1 MGIARTDDAK
11 PLDAAAAPRPEALRA
26 QSRALLQAGAVG
38 AIGLAASIFAVELAG
53 WTPLLLLPL
62 LACFLVFVG
71 GAMASFQR
79 QVIARFD
86 DLEGA
91 RQGAMA
97 AALSKAQ
104 FLANMSH
111 EIRTPMNGILGMAEL
126 LVRTKLDAE
135 QEQMATTIH
144 SSAEALLAVLND
156 ILDYSKIEAGKLELE
171 SVDFDVWQVVDD
183 CAGLL
188 HGAADQKGVELVTFI
203 DPRLVR
209 CHRGDSARIRQVL
222 LNLVSN
228 AVKFTLEGEVV
239 LSAQLIDESD
249 GQQVVGFSIRDT
261 GVGIRPEE
269 LGRLFSAFTQADA
282 STTRRFGGT
291 GLGLAICRRLV
302 ELMGGTISVTS
313 EPGVGSTFV
322 FELRLP
328 KGDLANA
335 RPRAE
340 EVDLSGSAVLLVDD
354 NETNRQMMVMQLAP
368 TKIGI
373 DFASNAIAAI
383 DLLRSAARRERPFTM
398 AIVDMAMPGIDGM
411 QLAEAIRND
420 PSIPPLPIALASS
433 LGTRP
438 GLAEMA
444 SADIFRWLNKP
455 LALGRLLQVVCDMA
469 SLRPGRAA
477 VPPRRAE
484 EAAAVRAVP
493 TPLPMTNVRLL
504 VAEDNEINRRVLAGM
519 LRKIGCE
526 VTFAVDG
533 REAVQLVEQREFDL
547 VLMDCQMPEMDGF
560 EASRRIR
567 ASSTARATVPIV
579 ALTANVLPSDRDAC
593 LAAGMNDFLPKPVRL
608 DVLRAAVARWTG
620 ANAAVGAAASESGA
634 ESQRS

>member
-1 MGIARTDDAK
+1 MGTGR
-11 PLDAAAAPRPEALRA
+11 AAAAKTTDAGAAPGAESLRA
-26 QSRALLQAGAVG
+26 QSRALLQAGAIGAVG
-38 AIGLAASIFAVELAG
+38 LGASILAVELIG
-53 WTPLLLLPL
+53 CTPLVLLPL
-62 LACFLVFVG
+62 LALFLVFVG
-71 GAMASFQR
+71 GSMAAFQR
-79 QVIARFD
+79 QVLGRFD

-97 AALSKAQ
+97 AALSKSQ

-126 LVRTKLDAE
+126 LVRTKLDTE

-171 SVDFDVWQVVDD
+171 SVEFDVWQVVDD

-188 HGAADQKGVELVTFI
+188 HGAADQKGVELVTFV

-239 LSAQLIDESD
+239 LGAHLVEESD
-249 GQQVVGFSIRDT
+249 TEQVVDFSIRDT
-261 GVGIRPEE
+261 GVGIKPEE
-269 LGRLFSAFTQADA
+269 MARLFSPFTQADA

-302 ELMGGTISVTS
+302 ELMGGTIRVAS
-313 EPGVGSTFV
+313 EPGKGSTFR

-340 EVDLSGSAVLLVDD
+340 DVDLSHAAVLLVDD
-354 NETNRQMMVMQLAP
+354 NETNRQLMVMQLAP

-373 DFASNAIAAI
+373 DVASNAISAI
-383 DLLRSAARRERPFTM
+383 EVLRHAARRERPFTM

-420 PSIPPLPIALASS
+420 PAIPPLPLAIASS

-455 LALGRLLQVVCDMA
+455 LASGRLLQVVCDMA
-469 SLRPGRAA
+469 SLRQGRAA
-477 VPPRRAE
+477 GAPRRTE
-484 EAAAVRAVP
+484 ELAASRVA
-493 TPLPMTNVRLL
+493 TPPPMTHVRLL

-533 REAVQLVEQREFDL
+533 REAVQMVEQREFHL
-547 VLMDCQMPEMDGF
+547 VLMDCQMPEMDGY

-567 ASSTARATVPIV
+567 ASNGPRAMLPIV

-620 ANAAVGAAASESGA
+620 THAPGAANETTVAT
-634 ESQRS
+634 QRS

>member
-1 MGIARTDDAK
+1 M
-11 PLDAAAAPRPEALRA
+11 
-26 QSRALLQAGAVG
+26 
-38 AIGLAASIFAVELAG
+38 
-53 WTPLLLLPL
+53 
-62 LACFLVFVG
+62 
-71 GAMASFQR
+71 
-79 QVIARFD
+79 
-86 DLEGA
+86 
-91 RQGAMA
+91 
-97 AALSKAQ
+97 
-104 FLANMSH
+104 
-111 EIRTPMNGILGMAEL
+111 
-126 LVRTKLDAE
+126 
-135 QEQMATTIH
+135 
-144 SSAEALLAVLND
+144 
-156 ILDYSKIEAGKLELE
+156 
-171 SVDFDVWQVVDD
+171 
-183 CAGLL
+183 
-188 HGAADQKGVELVTFI
+188 
-203 DPRLVR
+203 
-209 CHRGDSARIRQVL
+209 
-222 LNLVSN
+222 
-228 AVKFTLEGEVV
+228 
-239 LSAQLIDESD
+239 
-249 GQQVVGFSIRDT
+249 
-261 GVGIRPEE
+261 
-269 LGRLFSAFTQADA
+269 
-282 STTRRFGGT
+282 
-291 GLGLAICRRLV
+291 
-302 ELMGGTISVTS
+302 
-313 EPGVGSTFV
+313 
-322 FELRLP
+322 
-328 KGDLANA
+328 
-335 RPRAE
+335 
-340 EVDLSGSAVLLVDD
+340 LVDD

-383 DLLRSAARRERPFTM
+383 DVLRSAARRERPFTM

-477 VPPRRAE
+477 GAPRRAE